1 MSFHDSAMK
10 MKEQAGAYSE
20 ELAMSAATSQTV
32 YLFSMLAKAEESH
45 HDALVEL
52 TGNAYPQRSQFKV
65 LHGDACLLK
74 TSPGKA

>member
-1 MSFHDSAMK
+1 MSFQDSAMK

-20 ELAMSAATSQTV
+20 KLTVAAATSQTA
-32 YLFSMLAKAEESH
+32 YLFSMLAQAEQSH